1 MVRLDCAERRILL
14 DDGTF
19 LPYDRLLLATGAYY
33 LLPPVPGLKE
43 AENVYGFRDL
53 SDALAI
59 DKAVKPGARAVIIGS
74 GLVGMDA
81 AYALMERGIS
91 PVIVEMADRILPL
104 QLDAKAA
111 SEYQRLFEHHGCSFR
126 LAARASR
133 TRLDSRGNV
142 SALVLEDGEELACDF
157 IIAVR
162 PEIRFLEHCSV
173 ETGRAVTVDQYLSTS
188 VPGVYGAGDVCGL
201 SGIWPN
207 AMKQGA
213 VAAKNMY
220 GIPTPYEDTYAMKNT
235 MNFFGLEIAMIGYQ
249 GTVFPVL
256 LAVWFMSIVEK
267 QLRRVIPDALDLILT
282 PFLTV
287 IISGFIALLIIGPAG
302 RALGD
307 GISFV
312 LSTLITHA
320 GWLAGLLFGGLY
332 SVIVIT
338 GIHHSFHAIEAG
350 LLGNPSIGV
359 NFLLPIWAMANV
371 AQGGACLAVW
381 FKTKDAKIKAITLP
395 SAFSAM
401 LGITEAAIFGINL
414 RFVKPFIA
422 ALIGGAVGGAWV
434 VSMHVYMTAV
444 GLTAIPGMAIVQASS
459 LLNYII
465 GMVIAFGVA
474 FVVSLVLKY
483 KTDAE

>member
-1 MVRLDCAERRILL
+1 MRYVIAGAGPAGISAARTLRQLDRDGEIVLVSKDDQVHSRCMLHKYLGGERDAEGISFIPPGFFKQNNITWYPGKAMVRLDCAERRILL

-104 QLDAKAA
+104 QLD
-111 SEYQRLFEHHGCSFR
+111 
-126 LAARASR
+126 
-133 TRLDSRGNV
+133 V
-142 SALVLEDGEELACDF
+142 EDGEELACDF
-157 IIAVR
+157 SIAAAGVR

-188 VPGVYGAGDVCGL
+188 VTGVYGAGDVCGL

-235 MNFFGLEIAMIGYQ
+235 MNFFGLPALCIGDINRLDSHTLVITEEDSKNYRKALVED
-249 GTVFPVL
+249 GVL
-256 LAVWFMSIVEK
+256 KSILMVGN
-267 QLRRVIPDALDLILT
+267 
-282 PFLTV
+282 
-287 IISGFIALLIIGPAG
+287 ISGNGIYQYLIK
-302 RALGD
+302 
-307 GISFV
+307 
-312 LSTLITHA
+312 
-320 GWLAGLLFGGLY
+320 
-332 SVIVIT
+332 
-338 GIHHSFHAIEAG
+338 
-350 LLGNPSIGV
+350 N
-359 NFLLPIWAMANV
+359 
-371 AQGGACLAVW
+371 Q
-381 FKTKDAKIKAITLP
+381 IKLP
-395 SAFSAM
+395 SADRS
-401 LGITEAAIFGINL
+401 IFRLSFADFYG
-414 RFVKPFIA
+414 FDTSK
-422 ALIGGAVGGAWV
+422 GSYTWD
-434 VSMHVYMTAV
+434 
-444 GLTAIPGMAIVQASS
+444 
-459 LLNYII
+459 
-465 GMVIAFGVA
+465 
-474 FVVSLVLKY
+474 
-483 KTDAE
+483 TDLCCG

>member
-1 MVRLDCAERRILL
+1 MRYVIAGAGPAGISAARTLRQLDRDGEIILVSKDDQVHSRCMLHKYLGGERDAEGISFIPPGFFKQNNITWYPGKAMVRLDCAERRILL

-157 IIAVR
+157 IIAAAGVR

-235 MNFFGLEIAMIGYQ
+235 MNFFGLPALCIGDINRLDNHTLVITEEDSKNYRKALVED
-249 GTVFPVL
+249 GIL
-256 LAVWFMSIVEK
+256 KSILMVGN
-267 QLRRVIPDALDLILT
+267 
-282 PFLTV
+282 
-287 IISGFIALLIIGPAG
+287 ISGSGIYQYLIK
-302 RALGD
+302 
-307 GISFV
+307 
-312 LSTLITHA
+312 
-320 GWLAGLLFGGLY
+320 
-332 SVIVIT
+332 
-338 GIHHSFHAIEAG
+338 
-350 LLGNPSIGV
+350 N
-359 NFLLPIWAMANV
+359 
-371 AQGGACLAVW
+371 Q
-381 FKTKDAKIKAITLP
+381 IKLP
-395 SAFSAM
+395 SADRSIFRLSFADFYGFDTAKGAYTWDTDLCRGSFSLQISQKTPEDNLPGVFYC
-401 LGITEAAIFGINL
+401 LGTISIQI
-414 RFVKPFIA
+414 
-422 ALIGGAVGGAWV
+422 
-434 VSMHVYMTAV
+434 Y
-444 GLTAIPGMAIVQASS
+444 
-459 LLNYII
+459 
-465 GMVIAFGVA
+465 
-474 FVVSLVLKY
+474 
-483 KTDAE
+483 

>member
-1 MVRLDCAERRILL
+1 MRYVIAGAGPAGISAAKTLRQLDRDGEIVLVSKDDQVHSRCMLHKYLGGERDAEGISFIPPGFFKQNNITWCPGKAMVRLDCAERRILL

-91 PVIVEMADRILPL
+91 PVIVEMAGRILPL
-104 QLDAKAA
+104 QLDAEAA

-157 IIAVR
+157 IIAAAGVR

-235 MNFFGLEIAMIGYQ
+235 MNFFGLPALCIGDIYRLDSHTLVITEEDRQ
-249 GTVFPVL
+249 NYRKALVEDGIL
-256 LAVWFMSIVEK
+256 KSILMVGN
-267 QLRRVIPDALDLILT
+267 
-282 PFLTV
+282 
-287 IISGFIALLIIGPAG
+287 ISGSGIYQYLIK
-302 RALGD
+302 
-307 GISFV
+307 
-312 LSTLITHA
+312 
-320 GWLAGLLFGGLY
+320 
-332 SVIVIT
+332 
-338 GIHHSFHAIEAG
+338 
-350 LLGNPSIGV
+350 N
-359 NFLLPIWAMANV
+359 
-371 AQGGACLAVW
+371 Q
-381 FKTKDAKIKAITLP
+381 IKLP
-395 SAFSAM
+395 SADRS
-401 LGITEAAIFGINL
+401 IFRLSFADFYG
-414 RFVKPFIA
+414 FDTSK
-422 ALIGGAVGGAWV
+422 GAYTWD
-434 VSMHVYMTAV
+434 
-444 GLTAIPGMAIVQASS
+444 
-459 LLNYII
+459 
-465 GMVIAFGVA
+465 
-474 FVVSLVLKY
+474 
-483 KTDAE
+483 TDLCCG

>member
-1 MVRLDCAERRILL
+1 MRYVIAGAGPAGISAAKTLRQLDRDGEIVLVSKDDQVHSRCMLHKYLGGERDAEGISFIPPGFFKQNNITWYPGKAMVRLDCAERRILL

-91 PVIVEMADRILPL
+91 PVIVEMAGRILPL

-157 IIAVR
+157 IIAAAGVR

-188 VPGVYGAGDVCGL
+188 VPGVYGAGDLCGL

-235 MNFFGLEIAMIGYQ
+235 MNFFGLPALCIGDINRLDSHTLVITEEDSQNYRKALVED
-249 GTVFPVL
+249 GVL
-256 LAVWFMSIVEK
+256 KSILMVGN
-267 QLRRVIPDALDLILT
+267 
-282 PFLTV
+282 
-287 IISGFIALLIIGPAG
+287 ISGSGIYQYLIK
-302 RALGD
+302 
-307 GISFV
+307 
-312 LSTLITHA
+312 
-320 GWLAGLLFGGLY
+320 
-332 SVIVIT
+332 
-338 GIHHSFHAIEAG
+338 
-350 LLGNPSIGV
+350 N
-359 NFLLPIWAMANV
+359 
-371 AQGGACLAVW
+371 Q
-381 FKTKDAKIKAITLP
+381 IKLP
-395 SAFSAM
+395 SADRSIFRLSFADFY
-401 LGITEAAIFGINL
+401 GFDTSKDPIHGTRTCAAVKFHSRYHKTPGRCIFRGNFTVWAQYQF
-414 RFVKPFIA
+414 R
-422 ALIGGAVGGAWV
+422 
-434 VSMHVYMTAV
+434 
-444 GLTAIPGMAIVQASS
+444 
-459 LLNYII
+459 YII
-465 GMVIAFGVA
+465 
-474 FVVSLVLKY
+474 L
-483 KTDAE
+483 

>member
-1 MVRLDCAERRILL
+1 MDFEQISRS
-14 DDGTF
+14 
-19 LPYDRLLLATGAYY
+19 
-33 LLPPVPGLKE
+33 LLPLLGGKDNIVSAAHCATRLRLVL
-43 AENVYGFRDL
+43 AE
-53 SDALAI
+53 
-59 DKAVKPGARAVIIGS
+59 
-74 GLVGMDA
+74 
-81 AYALMERGIS
+81 
-91 PVIVEMADRILPL
+91 
-104 QLDAKAA
+104 DAKADTTA
-111 SEYQRLFEHHGCSFR
+111 IGKVEGVKGCFRNAGQLQIIFGTGVVNKVYAAFIKEAGIGETSKSEAAAI
-126 LAARASR
+126 AARKLNPFIPAIVASGLLMGLLGMVK
-133 TRLDSRGNV
+133 TYGWVNPENALYIMLDMFS
-142 SALVLEDGEELACDF
+142 SAAF
-157 IIAVR
+157 IILPILIGFTAAR
-162 PEIRFLEHCSV
+162 EFGGNPFL
-173 ETGRAVTVDQYLSTS
+173 
-188 VPGVYGAGDVCGL
+188 GATLG
-201 SGIWPN
+201 GILTHPALTN
-207 AMKQGA
+207 AWG
-213 VAAKNMY
+213 VAA
-220 GIPTPYEDTYAMKNT
+220 GFHT
-235 MNFFGLEIAMIGYQ
+235 MNFFGIEVAMIGYQ

-256 LAVWFMSIVEK
+256 LAVWFMSVLEK

-287 IISGFIALLIIGPAG
+287 IITGFVALLVIGPAG

-338 GIHHSFHAIEAG
+338 GVHHSFHAIEAG

-395 SAFSAM
+395 SAFSAL

-434 VSMHVYMTAV
+434 VSVHVFMTAV
-444 GLTAIPGMAIVQASS
+444 GLTGIPGMAIVQASS
-459 LLNYII
+459 LLNYAI
-465 GMVIAFGVA
+465 GMVIAFSVA
-474 FVVSLVLKY
+474 FVISYLLKY
-483 KTDAE
+483 KTDSE

>member
-1 MVRLDCAERRILL
+1 MRYVIAGAGPAGISAAKTLRQLDRDGEIVLVSKDDQVHSRCMLHKYLGGERDAEGISFIPPGFFKQNNITWYPGRAMVRLDCAERRILL

-59 DKAVKPGARAVIIGS
+59 DKAVRPGARAVIIGS

-91 PVIVEMADRILPL
+91 PVIVEMAGRILPL
-104 QLDAKAA
+104 QLDAEAA

-157 IIAVR
+157 IIAAAGVR

-235 MNFFGLEIAMIGYQ
+235 MNFFGLPALCIGDINRLDSHTLVITEEDSQNYRKALVED
-249 GTVFPVL
+249 GVL
-256 LAVWFMSIVEK
+256 KSILMVGN
-267 QLRRVIPDALDLILT
+267 
-282 PFLTV
+282 
-287 IISGFIALLIIGPAG
+287 ISGSGIYQYLIK
-302 RALGD
+302 
-307 GISFV
+307 
-312 LSTLITHA
+312 
-320 GWLAGLLFGGLY
+320 
-332 SVIVIT
+332 
-338 GIHHSFHAIEAG
+338 
-350 LLGNPSIGV
+350 N
-359 NFLLPIWAMANV
+359 
-371 AQGGACLAVW
+371 Q
-381 FKTKDAKIKAITLP
+381 IKLP
-395 SAFSAM
+395 SADRSIFRLSFADFYGFDTSKGSYTWDTDLCCGKVSFQISQNPRKIHLPGEFYC
-401 LGITEAAIFGINL
+401 LGTISIQIYYFMILAYKLAEIIQRCLQLYQNQ
-414 RFVKPFIA
+414 RFFR
-422 ALIGGAVGGAWV
+422 LHG
-434 VSMHVYMTAV
+434 
-444 GLTAIPGMAIVQASS
+444 
-459 LLNYII
+459 
-465 GMVIAFGVA
+465 
-474 FVVSLVLKY
+474 
-483 KTDAE
+483 

>member
-1 MVRLDCAERRILL
+1 MRYVIAGAGPAGISAAKTLRQLDRDGEIVLVSKDDQVHSRCMLHKYLGGERDAEGISFIPPGFFKQNNITWYPGRAMVRLDCAERRILL

-59 DKAVKPGARAVIIGS
+59 DKAVRPGARAVIIGS

-91 PVIVEMADRILPL
+91 PVIVEMAGRILPL
-104 QLDAKAA
+104 QLDAEAA

-142 SALVLEDGEELACDF
+142 SALVLEDGEEPACDF
-157 IIAVR
+157 IIAAAGVR

-312 LSTLITHA
+312 
-320 GWLAGLLFGGLY
+320 W
-332 SVIVIT
+332 
-338 GIHHSFHAIEAG
+338 
-350 LLGNPSIGV
+350 PDC
-359 NFLLPIWAMANV
+359 
-371 AQGGACLAVW
+371 CLAVSIRLSSLPVFTTASTPSKRDCW
-381 FKTKDAKIKAITLP
+381 ATHP
-395 SAFSAM
+395 SASTSCCRFGRWPTSLRAVLVWRCGSKRKMPKSKPLPCPRRFLPCSASPKR
-401 LGITEAAIFGINL
+401 
-414 RFVKPFIA
+414 RF
-422 ALIGGAVGGAWV
+422 
-434 VSMHVYMTAV
+434 
-444 GLTAIPGMAIVQASS
+444 
-459 LLNYII
+459 
-465 GMVIAFGVA
+465 
-474 FVVSLVLKY
+474 LVLTY
-483 KTDAE
+483 AL